1 MMMDEMPGF
10 LIATAGAL
18 RGPEDASMG
27 FNPGPLIRH
36 HYEKTWID
44 A

>member
-1 MMMDEMPGF
+1 MPGF
-10 LIATAGAL
+10 LVAHRVELFAAQKTVT
-18 RGPEDASMG
+18 G

-36 HYEKTWID
+36 HYETTWIE